1 MVNKLQEKNKQNV
14 IRKLKENPLLTLP
27 YPKKAEE
34 QREQKK
40 TKKKLRRKTKK
51 SILNIFYTP
60 QNIN

>member
-1 MVNKLQEKNKQNV
+1 MVNKLQEKNKQNI

-27 YPKKAEE
+27 YPKKVEE
-34 QREQKK
+34 QREQK